1 MYTGYPMLKA
11 EKIIKEKSG
20 LSVYYHQYTANDIRE
35 PHWHNYYT
43 IDVVLSG
50 EGIHHLNGQDYR
62 IQRGDISLIRPTDI
76 HYLSSHTE
84 MEAISIRFIDRAIA
98 GEYQHLV
105 HHLTTAHRLND
116 EDLALVNTCCK
127 AIERCNKDL
136 SIQPENKWIQD
147 ELLISFHLILV
158 LFARQNNAVPTASGN
173 RSTQVIQYLNM
184 HFREPIPQQ
193 TIAEAFDLN
202 PTYFSAWF
210 KKNVGTSY
218 TKYITNCRIE
228 YACSMLKSGYS
239 VIESCFESGFTS
251 LSNFNHAFKKAVGK
265 SPREYKCYVSK
276 MP

>member
-98 GEYQHLV
+98 
-105 HHLTTAHRLND
+105 
-116 EDLALVNTCCK
+116 
-127 AIERCNKDL
+127 
-136 SIQPENKWIQD
+136 
-147 ELLISFHLILV
+147 
-158 LFARQNNAVPTASGN
+158 
-173 RSTQVIQYLNM
+173 
-184 HFREPIPQQ
+184 
-193 TIAEAFDLN
+193 
-202 PTYFSAWF
+202 
-210 KKNVGTSY
+210 
-218 TKYITNCRIE
+218 
-228 YACSMLKSGYS
+228 
-239 VIESCFESGFTS
+239 
-251 LSNFNHAFKKAVGK
+251 
-265 SPREYKCYVSK
+265 
-276 MP
+276 